1 MDNFKIVLIILAVFF
16 ICCYLKNNSL
26 FTNSVTVV
34 EGNVEA
40 QRPSS
45 WRQGMGSGSCAATDS
60 SIPADVAICDAV
72 VNDGNAETCTGAAEG
87 TVCTYTPDTNL
98 TTRTRDRRE
107 TTMGLPDRASER
119 PAIIDDAYNQTGAG
133 KVSRQSITSVSD
145 VPRQQEGKNAGPSN
159 AANEKVLNVI
169 SRPGGG
175 LCKQTQQSF
184 DIAVRENGGNSDGI
198 VPTGEY
204 LPGNWDEG
212 SCTGKT
218 GYKLEWVKFGNRD
231 GAADGTRRKLLQDIS
246 PPVGQNILRKEDAVE
261 PLDIFS
267 NSAQGEYKFQYRDL
281 GTGMITEQNQQVPLI
296 PLKDTAYCMNLDG
309 SENTNLTNTTNTEIE
324 NAISNETPLDKT
336 FYANTISCAPT
347 KGPYMWIDPKMS
359 SRFPSGTPFERYRQ
373 NKCGISLDN
382 GGPGDGSTA
391 AGGQP
396 DCLEKQNLYIPHCVS
411 NDGLQIQ
418 PKDWWKERWDSGDSI
433 ETVCEGDITG
443 REWQESSELAGL
455 LDGKTIDYMAAR
467 HGTSIDSTAA
477 REDIA
482 ATKELRDVVFQD
494 LQKREKTSAEASQQL
509 AELRQDIQAKRQ
521 AKCFLEKDIEG
532 NPYIGNFVTSWGGVS
547 GNDISGS
554 DGNSGNTTAGGY
566 LFQDNDVALQAEN
579 LEEISRKVDGSRN
592 TLTCNP
598 INFMEDPDSAGV
610 PTVDCPDSGSD
621 TARFQFRGC
630 IPKTCKMPQEME
642 PGQDGWH
649 PTHYRWRN
657 IDNVGDVHGSNV
669 TENSDLTG
677 YKGANSTGL
686 GTDDVY
692 IGNFVDMRDGTPLLE
707 CNPETGSSLAPGFD
721 SVRVT
726 CNTNNGEISI
736 QGCMPNRCKTPA
748 QVAKTDIAEADNI
761 NHRRRYHI
769 NSTYDDEFVD
779 INTFKK
785 TNQWAT
791 STGDIGGGILPQTT
805 VSHWGL
811 NEATNAADS
820 WHTRNPDNSDDLGGA
835 GHRFSNRC
843 ASTEETSIGVSKGN
857 TIANTSVQ
865 NYTMGTPSK
874 LITNVP
880 LIREEDYHTD
890 ETHFQNILGLTDA
903 QIDVDRKKKSV
914 ATYSQPCFSC
924 AAPNHYKVNDGDNER
939 GVKARAAWTEESTP
953 HTLNKN
959 FTYGAN
965 ALCSG
970 NEGTFELSGCFEN
983 KCYNPYVEGSKK
995 VYDGEKR
1002 DFVTG
1007 ELEKPQWLGDTL
1019 TVANYEATDDIS
1031 GLYQKYQRSFS
1042 SESGNENEKPGQ
1054 IAGDEITHRKFAQKS
1069 DDGTSLKSLKCGINY
1084 SSIAQPNSRDIGH
1097 SNVKCYNIFD
1107 WRNAVDPD
1115 NKDIPNYHTGS
1126 NGVGSN
1132 PDEDGSEPNPT
1143 YFQHVG
1149 TEPENKDVERY
1160 HPNTVKSP
1168 NDIVNETGNIQLT
1181 LSDGTNKD
1189 FHHFTVSGCEENY
1202 CRWPR
1207 VNSTTADG
1215 ANYVEPSEKPRN
1227 RVSLHTMAKEEAAVG
1242 EAGPFDSIGGLS
1254 SDINQDHPIKPVD
1267 ATDGTGTR
1275 GILGYYTNYN
1285 TKAVGNEKN
1294 PGSGSEYTRGVA
1306 GRSEDERET
1315 AQNSNAA
1322 NRGMLLPGGEGGGD
1336 NNIYKKGT
1344 EIFTASEWANIPYTG
1359 IHNDGLT
1366 TGWDHTEE
1374 VDGEQVAPA
1383 GGEDKG
1389 FVNAGN
1395 ENMSYSIE
1403 CIGDDRLPE
1412 NTGTTGQGK
1421 CIPGTRNNIEPEYKN
1436 YEIDVMLKE
1445 AWLTC
1450 EGLEDETAKSSCKAK
1465 LIKGQPYKI
1474 NGVNDDDTVNKTPLN
1489 SQDLLEVGRG
1499 GPFTISRCWRRNTI
1513 DVKPNVKCERTTES
1527 VNGGCKYTRKHI
1539 EREGNKASC
1548 SEAKVSGCKQNKC
1561 KLSTSDAQN
1570 GTRLLIETS
1579 DGQYA
1584 TVGGATSD
1592 GMEIEFNVDQIR
1604 RVTCDYNFSKIDPSK
1619 TFGHVW
1625 CDTDGGNLLIQNP
1638 CNKTKCGVGATTPLN
1653 KIKIVDTQHIRTPGY
1668 SETNN
1673 EVTASGD
1680 KSVTSRPPGRN
1691 WTDKVQASSG
1701 VGSAT
1706 ENLATFH
1713 GGSSTWGLNKDS
1725 DQPYIIGD
1733 SLEPVG
1739 GIYQGHFDDLG
1750 NKDIDITTRNN
1761 GTALG
1766 LMYNVVDSNKIM
1778 PNYNKDWSR
1787 YMSDTTDANHVA
1799 TNIYDKYNYSR
1810 KYGTEI
1816 KPNIPEGEFTKREGA
1831 SGFGAVGNDGVV
1843 NVTLSGNS
1851 ADSTAVT
1858 NWKGTTH
1865 PLVKCN
1871 TRSPKSLNAFGGV
1884 PGSTGTTGKT
1894 LAEVNAMYGEPEETG
1909 SLGVSSNRLG
1919 ATNGHAGYCTYKV
1932 DDNGYVVGDP
1942 ARVTGDEATPA
1953 DCAGVEG
1960 EWITTG
1966 RLGVASC
1973 NLERGTITQTELVAE
1988 LNQPTE
1994 SRPEIPSNY
2003 NITSPGTEDLSKE
2016 GQPTK
2021 WNEQPYKVSHCQRS
2035 ICQYP
2040 QINMAS
2046 ADVSVGVPET
2056 LGYKYIGRA
2065 GGSTNAD
2072 GVFVGGRDS
2081 VSNVLGYERGGTGD
2095 VALEYD
2101 SVSGSGSRSDTDG
2114 NIVDVGTGI
2123 VRGRTTSTHSP
2134 YSSLYETAADGRVNL
2149 SAAVTRSEFY
2159 NDQSIYRDKHGS
2171 SLQCDNT
2178 NFSGTPNIKCN
2189 QGSDQY
2195 LTGTVPV
2202 FSNFTGCYENSCI
2215 IPSPSALERSGEAVA
2230 ADTTNSTPRTWAA
2243 EMYNGA
2249 TRAEKEKW
2257 DRVERGYE
2265 FFKPTVYENV
2275 QGNGEDGGKP
2285 FPSSKLKKATTTS
2298 DGGTPGLNT
2307 DPKHDKASI
2316 DFKCNRNF
2324 RANSS
2329 NPQTIR
2335 CPSKDPGG
2343 LQPYWVESDSSE
2355 NRGGWIPN
2363 TDNGTL
2369 PANDPGSQYG
2379 IFTNLY
2385 SSKPLNSTE
2394 EHNHDQ
2400 NDSLSGSVAG
2410 LNTNEGS
2417 IVNSA
2422 QCVENKCLLNDTIV
2436 DVPPLIGDTGTPT
2449 DNDFGGDIL
2458 FDVRRQ
2464 CKDGDS
2470 TGLETTAQ
2478 ECSDAGG
2485 TFTVKNEREKLHPEI
2500 EGYEFRLYNNQ
2511 LDGTASSRGDD
2522 AGNAKVGY
2530 CSGEGSAKE
2539 KNTLADCTGAG
2550 GTWNP
2555 YKLWEQHDVFTS
2567 GDTDGGTTS
2576 SLSEDDP
2583 AKSRDRGFMGY
2594 YVNPNTGDDTI
2605 NSELSKHVASN
2616 PGNQTLKK
2624 VTAHYLSPLQDYGA
2638 VAQGDSISESH
2649 SIRCAPNYHVSKNK
2663 DLRTDFQNDAS
2674 KPEDNHMR
2682 GSSTGIGPLVT
2693 CEGSNDTSDDSNT
2706 STDNTTKFNL
2716 TGCSENYCKLPNESN
2731 RNTSMYTYTDNKK
2744 TELENLSENQNGK
2757 ITLRQFNHG
2766 GPTLRCAP
2774 WTTGTPNVACNWGGL
2789 ESTGKKAT
2797 AGTCSV
2803 EQTDS
2808 GTGRKIPYLTR
2819 ETCEAASGVWTPEQ
2833 TQVDMTEARTAT
2845 GDVPEFTYTGCIPLV
2860 RQEPEGT
2867 TYYEPYPGDCVGYWP
2882 GSLSHISDDGS
2893 GQTISPPDQLD
2904 EQARDTAMFRF
2915 YNQCK
2920 RNCDNNLKCSGFTI
2934 QKLGRDEAAA
2944 SGADEGTMLCNQK
2957 TSESPGGIT
2966 ENAGPADQRCRLETR
2981 SQSSWA
2987 KNWGYDN
2994 IYKDFEMN
3002 PTTAAQMGLINSA
3015 TDAPPTVTTVRWQ
3028 IIPDDQP
3035 IYFEKKY
3042 TPGVDGEQLGG
3053 TPQDQT
3059 PSSLR
3064 NPPTTSA
3071 TAVATCSGTATDTT
3085 ATPNCADAFAAASN
3099 TLATSCPDGCD
3110 YEPAR
3115 NTIGGSG
3122 STVGQGGLSVATGGG
3137 IAR

>member
-40 QRPSS
+40 QRPQRPPS
-45 WRQGMGSGSCAATDS
+45 WRQGDTESDPPDGTSALATKT
-60 SIPADVAICDAV
+60 
-72 VNDGNAETCTGAAEG
+72 AETRSTTG
-87 TVCTYTPDTNL
+87 NL
-98 TTRTRDRRE
+98 PGRKLDRP
-107 TTMGLPDRASER
+107 T
-119 PAIIDDAYNQTGAG
+119 IITDGYNQTGTG
-133 KVSRQSITSVSD
+133 QISRQSITSETN
-145 VPRQQEGKNAGPSN
+145 VPRQQAGKEAGSTN

-184 DIAVRENGGNSDGI
+184 DQAVRENGGSETNI
-198 VPTGEY
+198 VPVGQY
-204 LPGNWDEG
+204 LPGNWDES

-218 GYKLEWVKFGNRD
+218 GFKLEWVKFGNRD
-231 GAADGTRRKLLQDIS
+231 SPEGGTRRKLLEEIS
-246 PPVGQNILRKEDAVE
+246 PPVGVNILRKEDAVE

-267 NSAQGEYKFQYRDL
+267 NTAQGEYKFQYRDL
-281 GTGMITEQNQQVPLI
+281 GTGMITEQNQDVPLI
-296 PLKDTAYCMNLDG
+296 PLKDSAYCMNLDG
-309 SENTNLTNTTNTEIE
+309 TENVTLTTSTNAEIE
-324 NAISNETPLDKT
+324 AAIGRGESLDED
-336 FYANTISCAPT
+336 FYGNVISCAPS
-347 KGPYMWIDPKMS
+347 KGAYMWIDPKMS

-373 NKCGISLDN
+373 NKCGISLSS
-382 GGPGDGSTA
+382 GGSGDGTTA

-396 DCLEKQNLYIPHCVS
+396 DCIEKDKLYIPHCVS

-418 PKDWWKERWDSGDSI
+418 PKDWWKERWNPGDSI

-467 HGTSIDSTAA
+467 HGTSIDSTSA
-477 REDIA
+477 RADIA
-482 ATKELRDVVFQD
+482 ATKELREVVFAD
-494 LQKREKTSAEASQQL
+494 LEKREKTSAEAAQQL
-509 AELRQDIQAKRQ
+509 AELRSDIQEKRQ
-521 AKCFLEKDIEG
+521 AQCSLEKDIQG
-532 NPYIGNFVTSWGGVS
+532 NPYVGNFVTSWGDTQ
-547 GNDISGS
+547 GNMIIGS
-554 DGNSGNTTAGGY
+554 ENNTSNSTAGGY
-566 LFQDNDVALQAEN
+566 LFQDNDVALQAGN
-579 LEEISRKVDGSRN
+579 LEQISRKVDGSRN

-598 INFMEDPDSAGV
+598 INFMEDPNSAGV

-649 PTHYRWRN
+649 PTHYRWRSIPN
-657 IDNVGDVHGSNV
+657 LQNVHGSNV
-669 TENSDLTG
+669 TANSDLTG
-677 YKGANSTGL
+677 YKGANSDGL

-707 CNPETGSSLAPGFD
+707 CNSETGSSLAPGFD
-721 SVRVT
+721 SVRVS
-726 CNTNNGEISI
+726 CNTDDGEISI
-736 QGCMPNRCKTPA
+736 QGCMPNRCKTPS
-748 QVAKTDIAEADNI
+748 QVAKTDIADADNI

-769 NSTYDDEFVD
+769 NSTYDDEYVD

-791 STGDIGGGILPQTT
+791 STGDIGTEILPQTT
-805 VSHWGL
+805 ESHWGL
-811 NEATNAADS
+811 NPVTNAADR
-820 WHTRNPDNSDDLGGA
+820 WHTSNPDNSPSLGGA

-843 ASTEETSIGVSKGN
+843 ASTEDTNIDVAKGN

-880 LIREEDYHTD
+880 LIREEDYHT
-890 ETHFQNILGLTDA
+890 EESKIQNILGLTDE
-903 QIDVDRKKKSV
+903 QMDVERKKKSV

-924 AAPNHYKVNDGDNER
+924 AAPNHYKVNDGDNDR
-939 GVKARAAWTEESTP
+939 GVKAHAAYTEESTP

-983 KCYNPYVEGSKK
+983 KCYNPYVDSSKK

-1007 ELEKPQWLGDTL
+1007 ELEKPEWLGDTL
-1019 TVANYEATDDIS
+1019 TVADYDATDDVS

-1042 SESGNENEKPGQ
+1042 EDSKPSDINGEQ
-1054 IAGDEITHRKFAQKS
+1054 ITHRKFAQKS
-1069 DDGTSLKSLKCGINY
+1069 EDGTSQGSLKCGINY
-1084 SSIAQPNSRDIGH
+1084 SSIAQPNLKNIGPD
-1097 SNVKCYNIFD
+1097 NIKCYNIFD
-1107 WRNAVDPD
+1107 WRNAIDPY

-1132 PDEDGSEPNPT
+1132 PDEDGSEPNPL
-1143 YFQHVG
+1143 YFQHVNDPQTG
-1149 TEPENKDVERY
+1149 EPQPETKDVERY
-1160 HPNTVKSP
+1160 VPNMVKPPGDTIDS
-1168 NDIVNETGNIQLT
+1168 EGNILLT
-1181 LSDGTNKD
+1181 VNGTNKEY
-1189 FHHFTVSGCEENY
+1189 HNFTVSGCEENY

-1207 VNSTTADG
+1207 VNSTTADD

-1227 RVSLHTMAKEEAAVG
+1227 RVSLHTTALEQAAEG

-1254 SDINQDHPIKPVD
+1254 TIDLNTDHPIKPVD
-1267 ATDGTGTR
+1267 ATDDSGTR

-1306 GRSEDERET
+1306 GRSEEEREA
-1315 AQNSNAA
+1315 AQNSVDE

-1336 NNIYKKGT
+1336 NNINKKGT

-1366 TGWDHTEE
+1366 TDSH
-1374 VDGEQVAPA
+1374 
-1383 GGEDKG
+1383 
-1389 FVNAGN
+1389 

-1403 CIGDDRLPE
+1403 CIGDP
-1412 NTGTTGQGK
+1412 NGQGTTGK

-1436 YEIDVMLKE
+1436 YEIDVMLKD
-1445 AWLTC
+1445 AWSICDELLTT
-1450 EGLEDETAKSSCKAK
+1450 DDDKSSCKAK
-1465 LIKGQPYKI
+1465 LIKGQPYK
-1474 NGVNDDDTVNKTPLN
+1474 NNVNTDGTVNKTPLN

-1499 GPFTISRCWRRNTI
+1499 GPFTISRCWRRNTTG
-1513 DVKPNVKCERTTES
+1513 VKPTVKCERTSAS
-1527 VNGGCKYTRKHI
+1527 VDGGCKYTRKHI
-1539 EREGNKASC
+1539 EDSGNKANC
-1548 SEAKVSGCKQNKC
+1548 SEANVSGCKQNKC

-1579 DGQYA
+1579 AGQYA
-1584 TVGGATSD
+1584 TVGGATGD
-1592 GMEIEFNVDQIR
+1592 GMDIDFNVDQIR

-1638 CNKTKCGVGATTPLN
+1638 CNKTKCGVGATAPLN

-1668 SETNN
+1668 SESDN
-1673 EVTASGD
+1673 EGVTASGD
-1680 KSVTSRPPGRN
+1680 ISVTSRPPGRN

-1706 ENLATFH
+1706 EELDTFLS
-1713 GGSSTWGLNKDS
+1713 GSSTWGLNKDS

-1733 SLEPVG
+1733 SLDPAG

-1761 GTALG
+1761 GNALDP
-1766 LMYNVVDSNKIM
+1766 MYDDDGSKAIM

-1787 YMSDTTDANHVA
+1787 YMSDPGDPNHLA

-1810 KYGTEI
+1810 KYGTEF
-1816 KPNIPEGEFTKREGA
+1816 KPNIPEGESAKREEA
-1831 SGFGAVGNDGVV
+1831 SGFGEVGGDGVV
-1843 NVTLSGNS
+1843 NLTLSGNREGS
-1851 ADSTAVT
+1851 NVT

-1871 TRSPKSLNAFGGV
+1871 TRSPKSLNSFGGADESAEK
-1884 PGSTGTTGKT
+1884 PGKT
-1894 LAEVNAMYGEPEETG
+1894 LAEVTAMYGEPEETG
-1909 SLGVSSNRLG
+1909 SLGVSSNSLG
-1919 ATNGHAGYCTYKV
+1919 DSNGHTGYCTYKV
-1932 DDNGYVVGDP
+1932 DDVGYVVGDP
-1942 ARVTGDEATPA
+1942 ANVTGNEATSA
-1953 DCAGVEG
+1953 DCTRAGG

-1973 NLERGTITQTELVAE
+1973 NLERGTITQTARDAE
-1988 LNQPTE
+1988 LGQPIE

-2003 NITSPGTEDLSKE
+2003 NITSPGGGDLSKE
-2016 GQPTK
+2016 GQPTE
-2021 WNEQPYKVSHCQRS
+2021 WNKQPYKVSHCQRS

-2040 QINMAS
+2040 QINMAN
-2046 ADVSVGVPET
+2046 ADVSGGMPET
-2056 LGYKYIGRA
+2056 LGYKYIGR
-2065 GGSTNAD
+2065 GGGTIGAD
-2072 GVFVGGRDS
+2072 GVFVGGKDS

-2095 VALEYD
+2095 VALAFD
-2101 SVSGSGSRSDTDG
+2101 SATGTGSRSDSDG

-2123 VRGRTTSTHSP
+2123 VRGRRASAHSP
-2134 YSSLYETAADGRVNL
+2134 YSSLYETTETDRVNL
-2149 SAAVTRSEFY
+2149 SPEVTKSEFY
-2159 NDQSIYRDKHGS
+2159 NEDSIYRDNHGA

-2178 NFSGTPNIKCN
+2178 NFSGTPNIRCN
-2189 QGSDQY
+2189 QSSDEY
-2195 LTGTVPV
+2195 LTGNVPV

-2215 IPSPSALERSGEAVA
+2215 IPSPTALEKSDEAVA
-2230 ADTTNSTPRTWAA
+2230 ADATGGTPRTWAA

-2249 TRAEKEKW
+2249 TRPEKEKW

-2265 FFKPTVYENV
+2265 FFKPTVYKTV
-2275 QGNGEDGGKP
+2275 QGTGDGGGKP
-2285 FPSSKLKKATTTS
+2285 FLSSKLKKATSTS

-2324 RANSS
+2324 RTNSS
-2329 NPQTIR
+2329 NQQTIR

-2343 LQPYWVESDSSE
+2343 LQPYWVKSDSSE

-2363 TDNGTL
+2363 TDNGLL
-2369 PANDPGSQYG
+2369 PGWTAADTPPPTNDAGSQYG

-2394 EHNHDQ
+2394 EHIPNQD
-2400 NDSLSGSVAG
+2400 DSLSGRVAG

-2436 DVPPLIGDTGTPT
+2436 DRPPLIGDTFPEGATAPT
-2449 DNDFGGDIL
+2449 NNDFGGDIL
-2458 FDVRRQ
+2458 FDIRRQ
-2464 CKDGDS
+2464 CKDGTS
-2470 TGLETTAQ
+2470 TGLETTRG
-2478 ECSDAGG
+2478 ECDAVNG
-2485 TFTVKNEREKLHPEI
+2485 TFTEKNEREKLHPEI

-2511 LDGTASSRGDD
+2511 LGETASSRGDD

-2530 CSGEGSAKE
+2530 CSGEGGAE
-2539 KNTLADCTGAG
+2539 EENTQDGCDAAG

-2567 GDTDGGTTS
+2567 GDGTS
-2576 SLSEDDP
+2576 SLSEADP
-2583 AKSRDRGFMGY
+2583 VKSRDRGFMGY
-2594 YVNPNTGDDTI
+2594 YVNPNTGTDTI
-2605 NSELSKHVASN
+2605 NGELSKHVASN
-2616 PGNQTLKK
+2616 PRNLTLEK
-2624 VTAHYLSPLQDYGA
+2624 VTTHYVSPLQDYGA
-2638 VAQGDSISESH
+2638 VSQTDSRSESH

-2663 DLRTDFQNDAS
+2663 DLRTDAS
-2674 KPEDNHMR
+2674 KPEDDHMR

-2693 CEGSNDTSDDSNT
+2693 CEGSNDTSDSSDTSS

-2716 TGCSENYCKLPNESN
+2716 SGCSENYCKLPNESN
-2731 RNTSMYTYTDNKK
+2731 RNTSMYSYNDNKK

-2766 GPTLRCAP
+2766 GPTLKCAP
-2774 WTTGTPNVACNWGGL
+2774 WTTGTPHISCNWGGL

-2803 EQTDS
+2803 DQVDEATQ
-2808 GTGRKIPYLTR
+2808 RRIPYLTR
-2819 ETCEAASGVWTPEQ
+2819 ETCEAASPTPGVWTPEE
-2833 TQVDMTEARTAT
+2833 TQVDMTLARTAT
-2845 GDVPEFTYTGCIPLV
+2845 GDVPEFTFTGCVPLV
-2860 RQEPEGT
+2860 RNDAEGT

-2882 GSLSHISDDGS
+2882 GSLSHISDNGS

-2904 EQARDTAMFRF
+2904 EQTRDSEMFRF
-2915 YNQCK
+2915 YSQCK

-2944 SGADEGTMLCNQK
+2944 SGADEGTMVCNQK
-2957 TSESPGGIT
+2957 TSGAPGGIT
-2966 ENAGPADQRCRLETR
+2966 ENAGPADQQCRLETR

-2987 KNWGYDN
+2987 KNWGYNN
-2994 IYKDFEMN
+2994 IYKDFELARG
-3002 PTTAAQMGLINSA
+3002 TAQDMGLIDSG
-3015 TDAPPTVTTVRWQ
+3015 DGDPLPKVTTVRWQ

-3042 TPGVDGEQLGG
+3042 TPGVASNTLGG
-3053 TPQDQT
+3053 TPQDLELPTNVGQ
-3059 PSSLR
+3059 LR
-3064 NPPTTSA
+3064 FGPTASA
-3071 TAVATCSGTATDTT
+3071 TAGT
-3085 ATPNCADAFAAASN
+3085 
-3099 TLATSCPDGCD
+3099 
-3110 YEPAR
+3110 
-3115 NTIGGSG
+3115 TIGGSG
-3122 STVGQGGLSVATGGG
+3122 RTTFGQNEAGAAEEVPTGGG

>member
-40 QRPSS
+40 QRPPS
-45 WRQGMGSGSCAATDS
+45 WRQGVTVSETPDGTRALATKT
-60 SIPADVAICDAV
+60 
-72 VNDGNAETCTGAAEG
+72 AETRSTAGNLPGRVEG
-87 TVCTYTPDTNL
+87 RPD
-98 TTRTRDRRE
+98 
-107 TTMGLPDRASER
+107 
-119 PAIIDDAYNQTGAG
+119 IIMANYNESGDG
-133 KVSRQSITSVSD
+133 KVSRKSTPSTAN
-145 VPRQQEGKNAGPSN
+145 VPRQKEGKNTGPSD
-159 AANEKVLNVI
+159 AANEKVLDVI

-184 DIAVRENGGNSDGI
+184 DQAVRENGGSEENI
-198 VPTGEY
+198 VPVGQY

-218 GYKLEWVKFGNRD
+218 GFKLEWVKFGNRD
-231 GAADGTRRKLLQDIS
+231 NPEGGTRRKLLDDIS
-246 PPVGQNILRKEDAVE
+246 PPVSVNILRKEDAVE

-267 NSAQGEYKFQYRDL
+267 NTAQGEYKFQYRDL
-281 GTGMITEQNQQVPLI
+281 GTGMITEQNQDVPLI
-296 PLKDTAYCMNLDG
+296 PLKDSAYCMNLDG
-309 SENTNLTNTTNTEIE
+309 TENVSLTNSTNTEIE
-324 NAISNETPLDKT
+324 AAIGRGESLDEA
-336 FYANTISCAPT
+336 FYANDISCAPS
-347 KGPYMWIDPKMS
+347 KGAYMWIDPKMS

-373 NKCGISLDN
+373 NKCGISISN
-382 GGPGDGSTA
+382 GGPGDGTTA

-396 DCLEKQNLYIPHCVS
+396 DCLEKDKLYIPHCVS

-418 PKDWWKERWDSGDSI
+418 PKDWWKERWNPGDSI

-477 REDIA
+477 RADIA
-482 ATKELRDVVFQD
+482 ATKELREVVFAD
-494 LQKREKTSAEASQQL
+494 LEKREKTSSEAAQQL
-509 AELRQDIQAKRQ
+509 AELRSDIQEKRQ
-521 AKCFLEKDIEG
+521 AQCSLEKDIQG
-532 NPYIGNFVTSWGGVS
+532 NPYVGNFVTSWGGIS
-547 GNDISGS
+547 GNEIIGGEQNTS
-554 DGNSGNTTAGGY
+554 NSTAGGY
-566 LFQDNDVALQAEN
+566 LFQDNDVALQAGN
-579 LEEISRKVDGSRN
+579 LEQISRKVDGSRN

-610 PTVDCPDSGSD
+610 PTVDCPDSGSTD
-621 TARFQFRGC
+621 ARFQFRGC

-649 PTHYRWRN
+649 PTHYRWRSIPN
-657 IDNVGDVHGSNV
+657 LLNVHGSNV
-669 TENSDLTG
+669 TANSDLTG
-677 YKGANSTGL
+677 YKGSNSDGL

-721 SVRVT
+721 SVRVS
-726 CNTNNGEISI
+726 CNTDDGEISI
-736 QGCMPNRCKTPA
+736 QGCMPNRCKTPT
-748 QVAKTDIAEADNI
+748 QVAKTDIADADNI

-769 NSTYDDEFVD
+769 NSTYDDEYVD

-791 STGDIGGGILPQTT
+791 STGDIGTGILPQTT
-805 VSHWGL
+805 VAHWGL
-811 NEATNAADS
+811 NADTNRADS
-820 WHTRNPDNSDDLGGA
+820 WHTSNPDNSASLGGA

-843 ASTEETSIGVSKGN
+843 ASTAETSTDTVKGN

-865 NYTMGTPSK
+865 NYTMGEPSK

-880 LIREEDYHTD
+880 LIREEDYHTV
-890 ETHFQNILGLTDA
+890 ESKIQNILGLTA
-903 QIDVDRKKKSV
+903 EQMDVERKKKSV

-939 GVKARAAWTEESTP
+939 GVKARDAYTEESTP

-983 KCYNPYVEGSKK
+983 KCYNPYVDSSKK

-1007 ELEKPQWLGDTL
+1007 ELEKPEWLGDTL
-1019 TVANYEATDDIS
+1019 TVANYDATDDVS

-1042 SESGNENEKPGQ
+1042 EDSKPPDINGEQ
-1054 IAGDEITHRKFAQKS
+1054 ITHRKFAQKS
-1069 DDGTSLKSLKCGINY
+1069 EDGTSQGSLQCGINY
-1084 SSIAQPNSRDIGH
+1084 SSIAQPDSKNIGPD
-1097 SNVKCYNIFD
+1097 NIKCYNIFD
-1107 WRNAVDPD
+1107 WRNAIDPH

-1132 PDEDGSEPNPT
+1132 PDEDGSDPNPL
-1143 YFQHVG
+1143 YFQHV
-1149 TEPENKDVERY
+1149 EDQPETKDVERY
-1160 HPNTVKSP
+1160 VPNTVKSP

-1181 LSDGTNKD
+1181 LSAAGGGTNKEY
-1189 FHHFTVSGCEENY
+1189 HNFTVSGCEENY

-1207 VNSTTADG
+1207 VNSTTAEG

-1227 RVSLHTMAKEEAAVG
+1227 RVSLHTTALEQAADG

-1254 SDINQDHPIKPVD
+1254 SDLITEHPIKPID
-1267 ATDGTGTR
+1267 ATDGSGTR

-1306 GRSEDERET
+1306 GRSEEARGT
-1315 AQNSNAA
+1315 AQNSDAP

-1336 NNIYKKGT
+1336 NNINKKGT

-1366 TGWDHTEE
+1366 TDSH
-1374 VDGEQVAPA
+1374 
-1383 GGEDKG
+1383 
-1389 FVNAGN
+1389 

-1403 CIGDDRLPE
+1403 CIGDP
-1412 NTGTTGQGK
+1412 NGQGTTGK

-1436 YEIDVMLKE
+1436 YEIDVMLKD
-1445 AWLTC
+1445 AWSIC
-1450 EGLEDETAKSSCKAK
+1450 EGLTDTAKSSCKAK
-1465 LIKGQPYKI
+1465 LIKGQPYKN
-1474 NGVNDDDTVNKTPLN
+1474 NGLNDDGTVNKTPLN

-1499 GPFTISRCWRRNTI
+1499 GPFTISRCWRRNT
-1513 DVKPNVKCERTTES
+1513 DNVKPRVKCERTAAS
-1527 VNGGCKYTRKHI
+1527 VTGGCKYTRKHI
-1539 EREGNKASC
+1539 ESTGNKANC
-1548 SEAKVSGCKQNKC
+1548 SEANVSGCKQNKC

-1579 DGQYA
+1579 AGIYT
-1584 TVGGATSD
+1584 TVGGATGD
-1592 GMEIEFNVDQIR
+1592 DMDTTFNVDQIR

-1625 CDTDGGNLLIQNP
+1625 CDTDGGDLLIQNP
-1638 CNKTKCGVGATTPLN
+1638 CNKTKCGVGASKSLDR
-1653 KIKIVDTQHIRTPGY
+1653 IKIVDTQHIRTPGY
-1668 SETNN
+1668 SESDN

-1680 KSVTSRPPGRN
+1680 NSVTSRPPGRN

-1706 ENLATFH
+1706 EELDTFR

-1733 SLEPVG
+1733 SLDPAG

-1750 NKDIDITTRNN
+1750 NKDSDITTRNN
-1761 GTALG
+1761 GEQLG
-1766 LMYNVVDSNKIM
+1766 LMYDVDGSDAII

-1787 YMSDTTDANHVA
+1787 YMSDPNDANHSA

-1810 KYGTEI
+1810 KYGTEF
-1816 KPNIPEGEFTKREGA
+1816 KPNIPEEESAKREEA
-1831 SGFGAVGNDGVV
+1831 SGFGAVGDDDVV
-1843 NVTLSGNS
+1843 NVTRATGGGN
-1851 ADSTAVT
+1851 VT

-1871 TRSPKSLNAFGGV
+1871 TRSPKSLNAFGGADE
-1884 PGSTGTTGKT
+1884 TTEKPGKT
-1894 LAEVNAMYGEPEETG
+1894 IAEVTAMYGEPEETG
-1909 SLGVSSNRLG
+1909 SLGVSSNSLG
-1919 ATNGHAGYCTYKV
+1919 ASNGHAGYCTYKV
-1932 DDNGYVVGDP
+1932 DGNGYVVGDP
-1942 ARVTGDEATPA
+1942 ANVTGNEATSD
-1953 DCAGVEG
+1953 DCTTAGG

-1973 NLERGTITQTELVAE
+1973 NLERGTITQTARDSELG
-1988 LNQPTE
+1988 QPTE
-1994 SRPEIPSNY
+1994 SLPEIPSNY
-2003 NITSPGTEDLSKE
+2003 NITSPEDTALSKE

-2040 QINMAS
+2040 QINMAN
-2046 ADVSVGVPET
+2046 ADVSDGMPET
-2056 LGYKYIGRA
+2056 LGYKYIGR
-2065 GGSTNAD
+2065 GGGTSGTD
-2072 GVFVGGRDS
+2072 GVFVGGKDS
-2081 VSNVLGYERGGTGD
+2081 VSNVLGYESGGTGD
-2095 VALEYD
+2095 VALTAIPA
-2101 SVSGSGSRSDTDG
+2101 SGAGSRYDTAG
-2114 NIVDVGTGI
+2114 NIIDIGTGV
-2123 VRGRTTSTHSP
+2123 VRGRTTSAHSP
-2134 YSSLYETAADGRVNL
+2134 YSSLYEPPDDDRVNL
-2149 SAAVTRSEFY
+2149 SPELTKSEFY
-2159 NDQSIYRDKHGS
+2159 NEDSIYRDKHGS

-2178 NFSGTPNIKCN
+2178 NFSGTPNIRCN
-2189 QGSDQY
+2189 QTSDQY
-2195 LTGTVPV
+2195 LTDNVPV

-2215 IPSPSALERSGEAVA
+2215 IPSPTALERSDEAVA
-2230 ADTTNSTPRTWAA
+2230 ADATGETLRTWAA

-2249 TRAEKEKW
+2249 TRPEKEKW

-2265 FFKPTVYENV
+2265 FFKQTVYENV
-2275 QGNGEDGGKP
+2275 QGTGDGGGKP
-2285 FPSSKLKKATTTS
+2285 FLSSKLKKAKAAS
-2298 DGGTPGLNT
+2298 DGGIPGLNT

-2324 RANSS
+2324 RKNSS
-2329 NPQTIR
+2329 NEQTIR

-2343 LQPYWVESDSSE
+2343 LQPYWVKSDSSE

-2363 TDNGTL
+2363 TADGTL

-2394 EHNHDQ
+2394 EHTSDQ
-2400 NDSLSGSVAG
+2400 ENTLSGRVAG

-2436 DVPPLIGDTGTPT
+2436 DRPPLIGDTGTPT

-2458 FDVRRQ
+2458 FDLRRQ
-2464 CKDGDS
+2464 CKGGDS
-2470 TGLETTAQ
+2470 TGLEKTSQ
-2478 ECSDAGG
+2478 ECGAVNG
-2485 TFTVKNEREKLHPEI
+2485 TFTAKNEREQLHPEI

-2511 LDGTASSRGDD
+2511 LDGTSASPTASSRGGD
-2522 AGNAKVGY
+2522 AGDAKVGY
-2530 CSGEGSAKE
+2530 CSGGSAGADAQE
-2539 KNTLADCTGAG
+2539 KNTLDECGAAG

-2567 GDTDGGTTS
+2567 GDGSS
-2576 SLSEDDP
+2576 SLSEADP

-2594 YVNPNTGDDTI
+2594 YVNPNTGTDTI
-2605 NSELSKHVASN
+2605 NIELSKHVASN
-2616 PGNQTLKK
+2616 PGNLTLEK
-2624 VTAHYLSPLQDYGA
+2624 VTTHYVSPLQDYGA
-2638 VAQGDSISESH
+2638 VSQTDSRSESH

-2663 DLRTDFQNDAS
+2663 DLRTDFQDDAS
-2674 KPEDNHMR
+2674 KPEGDHMR
-2682 GSSTGIGPLVT
+2682 GSSAGIGPLVT
-2693 CEGSNDTSDDSNT
+2693 CEGSNDTSDSSDTSS
-2706 STDNTTKFNL
+2706 STDTSKFNL

-2731 RNTSMYTYTDNKK
+2731 RNTSMYSYNDNKK

-2766 GPTLRCAP
+2766 GPTLKCAP
-2774 WTTGTPNVACNWGGL
+2774 WTTGTPHISCNWGGL

-2803 EQTDS
+2803 DQVDEATQ
-2808 GTGRKIPYLTR
+2808 RRIPYLTR
-2819 ETCEAASGVWTPEQ
+2819 ETCEAASGAWTAEI
-2833 TQVDMTEARTAT
+2833 TQVDMTLARTAT
-2845 GDVPEFTYTGCIPLV
+2845 GDVPEFTYTGCVPLV
-2860 RQEPEGT
+2860 RNDAEGT

-2893 GQTISPPDQLD
+2893 GQTISPPDQID
-2904 EQARDTAMFRF
+2904 EQTRDSAMFRF

-2920 RNCDNNLKCSGFTI
+2920 SNCDNNLKCSGFTI

-2944 SGADEGTMLCNQK
+2944 SGADEGTMVCNQK
-2957 TSESPGGIT
+2957 TSGAPGGIT
-2966 ENAGPADQRCRLETR
+2966 ENAGPADQQCRLETR

-2987 KNWGYDN
+2987 KNWGYNN
-2994 IYKDFEMN
+2994 IYKDFELARG
-3002 PTTAAQMGLINSA
+3002 TAQDMGLIDSGNS
-3015 TDAPPTVTTVRWQ
+3015 DPLPKVTTVRWQ

-3042 TPGVDGEQLGG
+3042 TPGVENEALGG
-3053 TPQDQT
+3053 TPQDLELSANVGQ
-3059 PSSLR
+3059 LR
-3064 NPPTTSA
+3064 F
-3071 TAVATCSGTATDTT
+3071 G
-3085 ATPNCADAFAAASN
+3085 PNA
-3099 TLATSCPDGCD
+3099 LAT
-3110 YEPAR
+3110 E
-3115 NTIGGSG
+3115 G
-3122 STVGQGGLSVATGGG
+3122 STMGGIGQTVGEGDQAVNTGGG